1 MLEDY
6 MQNKDPVKRLEER
19 LLSERVIDDA
29 GVEGIQQRIERE
41 FNEGYEF
48 AQASPFP
55 VADDVTRGVFADD
68 EYWRS
73 EPSRD
78 GGTG

>member
-1 MLEDY
+1 
-6 MQNKDPVKRLEER
+6 VKRLQER
-19 LLSERVIDDA
+19 LLSEGVIDDA
-29 GVEGIQQRIERE
+29 GIEAIQLRIERE

-55 VADDVTRGVFADD
+55 VPDDVTRGVFADD
-68 EYWRS
+68 EYWTS